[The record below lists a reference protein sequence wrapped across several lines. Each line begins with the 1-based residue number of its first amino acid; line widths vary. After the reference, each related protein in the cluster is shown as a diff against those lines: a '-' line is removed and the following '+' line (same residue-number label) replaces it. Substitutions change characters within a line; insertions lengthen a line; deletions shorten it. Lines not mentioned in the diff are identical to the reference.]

1 MSGQQ
6 AISSATFEQALLLAG
21 DRLIAA
27 KDELCALDAAAGD
40 GDLGVTLASGFGHV
54 RDSFAAGSPPPDIGA
69 ALGRVGSEL
78 GRKAP
83 STIGALLATAFIR
96 AGASAAGR
104 GELQGPDIAS
114 ILRAAASG
122 VAERGRAAANQRT
135 ILDAM
140 LAAAAAAEA
149 AAGRGEQAAAVLA
162 AAAAGARA
170 GADATAGMEPALG
183 RAVWIKDRARG
194 IPDAGAVAWA
204 IFLEGLADGCNAGEP
219 EGVRQG
225 V

>member
-1 MSGQQ
+1 MSSHQ
-6 AISSATFEQALLLAG
+6 AISSATFERALLLAG

-54 RDSFAAGSPPPDIGA
+54 RDSFAAESPPPDVGA

-104 GELQGPDIAS
+104 GELEGPDIAS
-114 ILRAAASG
+114 ILHAAASG
-122 VAERGRAAANQRT
+122 VAERGRATANQRT

-140 LAAAAAAEA
+140 LAAAD
-149 AAGRGEQAAAVLA
+149 RGEQAVAVLA
-162 AAAAGARA
+162 AAAVGARA

>member
-1 MSGQQ
+1 MSSQP

-21 DRLIAA
+21 DRVIAA

-40 GDLGVTLASGFGHV
+40 GDLGATLASGFAHV
-54 RDSFAAGSPPPDIGA
+54 RESLTADPPPHDIGA

-96 AGASAAGR
+96 SAASVAGR
-104 GELQGPDIAS
+104 AELQAADIAS

-122 VAERGRAAANQRT
+122 VAERGRATANQRT

-140 LAAAAAAEA
+140 LGAAAAAEDAAARGEQATAALAAAAAA
-149 AAGRGEQAAAVLA
+149 
-162 AAAAGARA
+162 ARA
-170 GADATAGMEPALG
+170 GADATAGMEPAVG
-183 RAVWIKDRARG
+183 RALWIKDRARG
-194 IPDAGAVAWA
+194 TPDGGAVAWA
-204 IFLEGLADGCNAGEP
+204 ILLEGLADGCRAGER
-219 EGVRQG
+219 EGVSQRA
-225 V
+225 

>member
-1 MSGQQ
+1 MSSRP
-6 AISSATFEQALLLAG
+6 AISSTIFEQALLLAG
-21 DRLIAA
+21 DRVIAA
-27 KDELCALDAAAGD
+27 KEELCALDAAAGD

-54 RDSFAAGSPPPDIGA
+54 RDSFAADPPPPDIGA
-69 ALGRVGSEL
+69 ALGRVGGEL

-96 AGASAAGR
+96 SGASVAGR
-104 GELQGPDIAS
+104 TELQAADIAS
-114 ILRAAASG
+114 ILSAAASG
-122 VAERGRAAANQRT
+122 VAERGKATANQRT

-140 LAAAAAAEA
+140 LAAAAAAVD
-149 AAGRGEQAAAVLA
+149 AAGRGEQAAAVLG

-204 IFLEGLADGCNAGEP
+204 ILLEGLADGCVAGER
-219 EGVRQG
+219 EGVRQSA
-225 V
+225 